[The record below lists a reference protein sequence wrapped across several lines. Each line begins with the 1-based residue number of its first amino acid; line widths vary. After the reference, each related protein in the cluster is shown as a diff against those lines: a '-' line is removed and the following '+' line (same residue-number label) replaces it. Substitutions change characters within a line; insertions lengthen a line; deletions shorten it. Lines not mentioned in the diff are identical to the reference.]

1 MTPEELERKLAI
13 AFYLLDNG
21 LYGGDKKALRV
32 HMLDQNG
39 SFRKVQLQDSNS
51 LFIEVE
57 EDVGEEVEEDVGED
71 VEEDVGEDVEWVFVV
86 GNSQAEPVQCR
97 SSLISRISRLL
108 RR

>member
-39 SFRKVQLQDSNS
+39 SFRFKIQLQDSNS
-51 LFIEVE
+51 LFI
-57 EDVGEEVEEDVGED
+57 EVEEDVGED